1 MWAISVG
8 AVYGTRWIPRALDM
22 RIFPHKLDMQIR
34 ALYASPVFVS
44 LGGLLSKTTVDIGY
58 SVSLRTGKNLTL

>member
-44 LGGLLSKTTVDIGY
+44 LGGLLSKTT
-58 SVSLRTGKNLTL
+58 SN